1 MVRAICFSLI
11 VLITSGLFAQTC
23 TTYAIVDPFDGKTNR
38 GIDDLKAADF
48 EARAGGHPLPIVG
61 VTQSLNNRVLVLL
74 QLSNSAEKQEMQ
86 NEARKIGDLV
96 RYAPAGRAI
105 AFGVFAEKAVI
116 SSDFSTDPQK
126 RAAAIDDV
134 VARAAELAGKTSA
147 LYDSLHEAIGVF
159 GPRQPGDTILLMSD
173 GKDITSKRNPGDLE
187 KEFLANGVRLLVV
200 IEAIP
205 TMGAKTTMRGTRFAL
220 PTPELKSLSTRTGGA
235 YKYFETGGMLD
246 FAWAGYMLGLQI
258 PNSWD
263 KPKDWQIQV
272 KDSMG
277 KVDKKAMVYA
287 PAKLAPCAIAT
298 STAAR

>member
-1 MVRAICFSLI
+1 MLRFLCTLTFFIASSL
-11 VLITSGLFAQTC
+11 LAQNC
-23 TTYAIVDPFDGKTNR
+23 TTYAVVDPFNGKTYR
-38 GIDDLKAADF
+38 GIDDLKAANF
-48 EARAGGHPLPIVG
+48 EARAGGHTLPIVSA
-61 VTQSLNNRVLVLL
+61 TQNLNNRVLVLL

-134 VARAAELAGKTSA
+134 VARAAQLAGKTSA
-147 LYDSLHEAIGVF
+147 LYDSLHEGIVAF
-159 GPRQPGDTILLMSD
+159 GPHQPGDTILLMSD
-173 GKDITSKRNPGDLE
+173 GKDITSKRNLGDLE

-205 TMGAKTTMRGTRFAL
+205 TMGPKTTMAGTRFAL
-220 PTPELKSLSTRTGGA
+220 PTPELKSLSSRTGGA
-235 YKYFETGGMLD
+235 YRYFETGAMLD

-258 PNSWD
+258 PAAWD
-263 KPKDWQIQV
+263 KPKDWQLQV
-272 KDSMG
+272 KDSNG
-277 KVDKKAMVYA
+277 KIDKAALVYA
-287 PAKLAPCAIAT
+287 PAKLASCGNTT
-298 STAAR
+298 STAAH